1 MAFAKQGN
9 HQPEGYN
16 TLKVEPSSYGLFLK
30 FWIRMKGWEYKDAI
44 RYCKMNSAQNLSH
57 WLNHIPQEN
66 WNEFDVTR
74 FANAFNIQENYF
86 IAVVEEIERLRKLEK
101 EDGAIIKRKVR
112 KD

>member
-1 MAFAKQGN
+1 
-9 HQPEGYN
+9 
-16 TLKVEPSSYGLFLK
+16 
-30 FWIRMKGWEYKDAI
+30 MKGWEYKDAI
-44 RYCKMNSAQNLSH
+44 KYCKMNSAQNLSH

-74 FANAFNIQENYF
+74 FSKAFNIQEDYF

-101 EDGAIIKRKVR
+101 KDGAIIKRKVR